1 MAEALLT
8 NTREIS
14 FGECEGLINY
24 QPGRIHETQPLG
36 TKVQSYC

>member
-24 QPGRIHETQPLG
+24 QPGRIHKTQPMG
-36 TKVQSYC
+36 TKVKNY